1 MVYKVYGKVGKGHL
15 FSYWK
20 KEDELGCII
29 DGTPGCFLGD
39 YIFNYKD
46 YNYEDIK
53 EFFDVNNSDGK
64 LIYLYSN
71 STYEELKDFINFL
84 ETLKHNFI
92 LFIQE

>member
-1 MVYKVYGKVGKGHL
+1 MVYKVYGKVGKGRL
-15 FSYWK
+15 FSHWK
-20 KEDELGCII
+20 KEDELGCTI
-29 DGTPGCFLGD
+29 DSTSECLFGD

-46 YNYEDIK
+46 YSHADIK
-53 EFFDVNNSDGK
+53 EFFEVNNSDGK

-84 ETLKHNFI
+84 ETLKHDFI

>member
-1 MVYKVYGKVGKGHL
+1 MVYKVYGKVGKGRL
-15 FSYWK
+15 FSCWK

-29 DGTPGCFLGD
+29 DNTPGCLFGD

-71 STYEELKDFINFL
+71 STYEELKDFIDFL
-84 ETLKHNFI
+84 ETLNHNFI

>member
-1 MVYKVYGKVGKGHL
+1 MVYKVYGKVGKGRL
-15 FSYWK
+15 FSQWK

-29 DGTPGCFLGD
+29 DNKPGCLCGD

-46 YNYEDIK
+46 YSHEDIK

-71 STYEELKDFINFL
+71 STYEELKDFIDFL
-84 ETLKHNFI
+84 ETLKHDFI

>member
-1 MVYKVYGKVGKGHL
+1 MVYKVFGKVGKGRL

-20 KEDELGCII
+20 KEDELGCTI
-29 DGTPGCFLGD
+29 DSTSGYLYGD
-39 YIFNYKD
+39 YVFNYKD

-53 EFFDVNNSDGK
+53 EFFDLKNPNRK

-71 STYEELKDFINFL
+71 STYEELKEFISFL
-84 ETLKHNFI
+84 ETLEHNFV

>member
-1 MVYKVYGKVGKGHL
+1 MVYKVYGKVGKGRL
-15 FSYWK
+15 LSYWK
-20 KEDELGCII
+20 KEDELGCTI
-29 DGTPGCFLGD
+29 DGTPGCFLSD

-46 YNYEDIK
+46 YSHEDIK

-71 STYEELKDFINFL
+71 STYEELKDFIDFL

>member
-1 MVYKVYGKVGKGHL
+1 MVYKVYGKVGKGRL
-15 FSYWK
+15 FSHWK

-29 DGTPGCFLGD
+29 DSTSEYSFGN

-46 YNYEDIK
+46 YSYEDIK
-53 EFFDVNNSDGK
+53 EFFDVNNSDEK

-71 STYEELKDFINFL
+71 STYEELKDFIDFL
-84 ETLKHNFI
+84 ETLKHNFV

>member
-1 MVYKVYGKVGKGHL
+1 MVYKVYGKVGKGRL
-15 FSYWK
+15 FSHWK
-20 KEDELGCII
+20 KEDELGCTI
-29 DGTPGCFLGD
+29 DNTLGCLFNN

-53 EFFDVNNSDGK
+53 EFFDLKNPDEK

-71 STYEELKDFINFL
+71 STYEELKEFINFL